1 VRRALQVLFACA
13 TLAAALTVVSSAVG
27 ARECDGLQVCVSVD
41 GPWVVVPAAGGPAR
55 PDVEWHLTCPRGH
68 VIGGIDAELSR
79 REIDISFLG
88 MMGSPIN
95 PGITTSR
102 SATFVG
108 TYVGR
113 VARSSTFKPY
123 IGCMPSA
130 GGGTRIPTSASSPT
144 VFQPGRPV
152 VRRVNTV
159 RVRPGSATVSQGC
172 RAGERLVGARH
183 AFGFDTRTPPSAS
196 LAASVSGSRS
206 VRAGRVVV
214 RVRGDAELG
223 GVRALVQVQA
233 LCARTR

>member
-1 VRRALQVLFACA
+1 VRRALVVLFACA
-13 TLAAALTVVSSAVG
+13 TIAAALTVVSSAVG

-41 GPWVVVPAAGGPAR
+41 GPWVVLPAVAGTSR
-55 PDVEWHLTCPRGH
+55 PSIEWHLTCPRNH
-68 VIGGIDAELSR
+68 VIGGVDAELSR
-79 REIDISFLG
+79 GEIDINFLG
-88 MMGSPIN
+88 LMGSPIN

-113 VARSSTFKPY
+113 VARRSTYKPY

-130 GGGTRIPTSASSPT
+130 GGGSRIPTSAGSTAVVRPG
-144 VFQPGRPV
+144 QPV
-152 VRRVNTV
+152 TRRVNTV
-159 RVRPGSATVSQGC
+159 RVRPGRATISQGC

-183 AFGFDTRTPPSAS
+183 AFGFDTKRPPSAS
-196 LAASVSGSRS
+196 LAGSVSGSLA
-206 VRAGRVVV
+206 VRGGRVVV

-233 LCARTR
+233 LCGRTR

>member
-1 VRRALQVLFACA
+1 
-13 TLAAALTVVSSAVG
+13 
-27 ARECDGLQVCVSVD
+27 VCVSVD
-41 GPWVVVPAAGGPAR
+41 GPWVVLPAR
-55 PDVEWHLTCPRGH
+55 AGTSRADVEWQLTCPRNH
-68 VIGGIDAELSR
+68 VIGGVDAELSR
-79 REIDISFLG
+79 REIDVSFLG

-102 SATFVG
+102 SVTFVG
-108 TYVGR
+108 MYVGR

-123 IGCMPSA
+123 IGCMPTA
-130 GGGTRIPTSASSPT
+130 GGGSRVPTSAGSAT
-144 VFQPGRPV
+144 VFQPGQPV

-159 RVRPGSATVSQGC
+159 RVRPGTATVTQRC
-172 RAGERLVGARH
+172 RAGERLVGSRH

-206 VRAGRVVV
+206 VRGGRVIV

-233 LCARTR
+233 LCARTP